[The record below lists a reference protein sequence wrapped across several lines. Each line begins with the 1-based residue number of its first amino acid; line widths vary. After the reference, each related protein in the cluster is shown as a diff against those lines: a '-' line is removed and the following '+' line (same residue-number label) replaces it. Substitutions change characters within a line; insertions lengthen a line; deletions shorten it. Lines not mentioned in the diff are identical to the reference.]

1 MRIRLLLSVIC
12 LVAALCGCHSASNV
26 QVLSNTEFMKRFS
39 GATPETTVNVVSTN
53 TASASVTSTNTANA
67 SATSTNET
75 ASIVVAPEV
84 ATPRLVAPGMLL
96 TVTVAE
102 DPNLNRQYM
111 VPPSGIVELLGV
123 GRLKVTGLTPDELA
137 KKIKD
142 PLERDYLQKAT
153 VAVSLESAMG
163 AASPI
168 PGGAGPV
175 VAATGSSPSLGGA
188 GGGVVY
194 VLGNIGRPGPLM
206 LPRDEVFTL
215 TKVIL
220 AAGGIATFGDGSKVR
235 VLRYDANGKKFE
247 TRVNVN
253 RIMKNGDFEK
263 DIVIQNGDWIIVP
276 EKWINF

>member
-1 MRIRLLLSVIC
+1 M
-12 LVAALCGCHSASNV
+12 
-26 QVLSNTEFMKRFS
+26 
-39 GATPETTVNVVSTN
+39 
-53 TASASVTSTNTANA
+53 
-67 SATSTNET
+67 
-75 ASIVVAPEV
+75 
-84 ATPRLVAPGMLL
+84 
-96 TVTVAE
+96 
-102 DPNLNRQYM
+102 
-111 VPPSGIVELLGV
+111 ELLGV

-247 TRVNVN
+247 TRVNVD